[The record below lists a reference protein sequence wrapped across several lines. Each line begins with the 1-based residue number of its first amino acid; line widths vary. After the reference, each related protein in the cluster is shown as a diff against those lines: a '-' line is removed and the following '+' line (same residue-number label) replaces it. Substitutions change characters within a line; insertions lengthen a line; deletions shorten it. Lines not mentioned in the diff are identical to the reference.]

1 MTAFLSITSFRNQLN
16 RMQSFKRGVYSG
28 LSEVICDVFKG
39 LSMNQIRQNRDMIL
53 MADDEVVIKLRLP
66 DRKMH
71 LSKSNGYRLIYLAM
85 KNEDVVA
92 FLDVYPKRGPLQKLD
107 EDDRE
112 ILRLTSEFLNEMMQ
126 GTIVEHDMANSL
138 AIIKP

>member
-1 MTAFLSITSFRNQLN
+1 MTAFLSITSFRNQLDE
-16 RMQSFKRGVYSG
+16 MLSFKRGVYSG
-28 LSEVICDVFKG
+28 LSEEICDAFKG
-39 LSMNQIRQNRDMIL
+39 VSMNQIRQNRDMIF

-66 DRKMH
+66 DRKMR

-85 KNEDVVA
+85 KHEDIVA

-126 GTIVEHDMANSL
+126 GSIVEHDIANSF

>member
-16 RMQSFKRGVYSG
+16 EMLSFKRGVYSG
-28 LSEVICDVFKG
+28 LSEEICDAFNGV
-39 LSMNQIRQNRDMIL
+39 SMNQIRQNRDMIL

-66 DRKMH
+66 DRKMR

-85 KNEDVVA
+85 KHEDIVA

-126 GTIVEHDMANSL
+126 GSIVEHDIANSF

>member
-28 LSEVICDVFKG
+28 LSEEICDAFKG

-92 FLDVYPKRGPLQKLD
+92 FLEVYPKRGPLQKLD

>member
-1 MTAFLSITSFRNQLN
+1 MTAFLSITSFRNQLDE
-16 RMQSFKRGVYSG
+16 MLSFKRGVYSG
-28 LSEVICDVFKG
+28 LSEEICDAFKG
-39 LSMNQIRQNRDMIL
+39 VSMNQIRQNRDMIL

-66 DRKMH
+66 DRKMR

-85 KNEDVVA
+85 KHEDIVA

-112 ILRLTSEFLNEMMQ
+112 ILRLISEFLNEMMQ
-126 GTIVEHDMANSL
+126 GTIVEHDIANSF

>member
-28 LSEVICDVFKG
+28 LSEEICDAFKG

>member
-28 LSEVICDVFKG
+28 LSEEICDVFKG

>member
-28 LSEVICDVFKG
+28 LSEEICDAFKG

-71 LSKSNGYRLIYLAM
+71 LSKSNGCRLIYLAM

>member
-16 RMQSFKRGVYSG
+16 EMLSFKRGVYSG
-28 LSEVICDVFKG
+28 LSEEICDAFNGV
-39 LSMNQIRQNRDMIL
+39 SMNQIRQNRDMIL

-66 DRKMH
+66 DRKMR

-85 KNEDVVA
+85 KHEDIVA

-126 GTIVEHDMANSL
+126 ETIVEHDIVNSL